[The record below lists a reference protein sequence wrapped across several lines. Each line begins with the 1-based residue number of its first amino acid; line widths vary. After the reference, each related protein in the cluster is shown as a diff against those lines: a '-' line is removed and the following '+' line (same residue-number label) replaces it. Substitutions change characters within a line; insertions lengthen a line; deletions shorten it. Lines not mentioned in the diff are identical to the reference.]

1 MVPVTSLLVYS
12 GLRYT
17 NILCAARACR
27 TAESTPAPDLPA
39 LIKS

>member
-17 NILCAARACR
+17 NNCAQLA
-27 TAESTPAPDLPA
+27 APLSPLPR
-39 LIKS
+39 LTCQP